1 MWGCGVILDVY
12 NYRQPRPGRGA
23 AGAGVIDTTRRGIM
37 SEQPMGGMEIT
48 SDDKLW
54 AALAYVFTPLVPII
68 ILLMEDKKNRPFIK
82 AHNAQ
87 ALAWGVVF
95 YVLVTITS
103 FFLIGLCIW
112 PLGLLLEL
120 YWAYKAYQGEFINIP
135 VVSDFV
141 KGQGWA

>member
-1 MWGCGVILDVY
+1 
-12 NYRQPRPGRGA
+12 
-23 AGAGVIDTTRRGIM
+23 M

-95 YVLVTITS
+95 YIVVAVTSPFVLG
-103 FFLIGLCIW
+103 FCLW

-135 VVSDFV
+135 VVTDFV